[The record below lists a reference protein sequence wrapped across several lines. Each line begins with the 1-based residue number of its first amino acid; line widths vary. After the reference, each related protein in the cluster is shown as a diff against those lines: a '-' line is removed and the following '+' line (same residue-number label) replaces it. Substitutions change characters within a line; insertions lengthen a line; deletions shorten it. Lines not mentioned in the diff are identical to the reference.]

1 MGGLNTSIWMRLGYV
16 KEKEVFMRERIF
28 KEAFALQDETVAH
41 RRYLHE
47 HAEVGLDLPMT
58 MAYIRKTLSAVG
70 IDAMPCG
77 KGLVAEVGRGERLIL
92 LRADADALP
101 MREESGET
109 FASKENAAHTCGHDL
124 HAAALLS
131 AAKILKKREA
141 SLDRRVK
148 LVFQPAEEPLLGC
161 RNMMENGLIT
171 EKPSAAFA
179 LHVGAGNIP
188 VGRVLYNAGGVMML
202 SCDRFR
208 IVLKGKGGHAAY
220 PQLARDP
227 LAVAVKLYA
236 AFESLMAKE
245 KAPDRCAVLSIGKL
259 SAGEADN
266 VICEMAVMEGSLRT
280 DNRDLQTKLL
290 ARIQEL
296 VDGYASLYGVEADFE
311 LFAHLP
317 PLVCDKALTE
327 RMVEILEGE
336 ELTFIPDIQASASED
351 FALIAAEVPSCYLY
365 FTAGFEDA
373 RGAYTAHNSRVVFD
387 ERVLAYGA
395 AAYTMAGL
403 TL

>member
-1 MGGLNTSIWMRLGYV
+1 
-16 KEKEVFMRERIF
+16 MRERLF
-28 KEAFALQDETVAH
+28 KEAFVLQEETVLH

-47 HAEVGLDLPMT
+47 KAEVGLHLPKT

-70 IDAMPCG
+70 IDAKPCG
-77 KGLVAEVGRGERLIL
+77 KGLVAEVGQGERLIL

-101 MREESGET
+101 MREDSGET
-109 FASKENAAHTCGHDL
+109 FASKGNAAHTCGHDL

-131 AAKILKKREA
+131 AAKILKNREE

-161 RNMMENGLIT
+161 RNMIENGLLS

-236 AFESLMAKE
+236 AFESLMVKE
-245 KAPDRCAVLSIGKL
+245 KAPESSAVLSIGKL
-259 SAGEADN
+259 VAGEADN
-266 VICEMAVMEGSLRT
+266 VICERAVIEGSLRT
-280 DNRDLQTKLL
+280 DDKALQEKLL

-296 VDGYASLYGVEADFE
+296 VNGHASLYGVEADFE
-311 LFAHLP
+311 IFAHVP
-317 PLVCDKALTE
+317 PLVCDKDLTE
-327 RMVEILEGE
+327 KIVKSLSCEALS
-336 ELTFIPDIQASASED
+336 LLPDIRASASED

-365 FTAGFEDA
+365 FTAGFGDA
-373 RGAYTAHNSRVVFD
+373 RGKYPAHNPKVFFD
-387 ERVLAYGA
+387 EAVLSYAVATYALMGF
-395 AAYTMAGL
+395 

>member
-1 MGGLNTSIWMRLGYV
+1 
-16 KEKEVFMRERIF
+16 MRERIF

-47 HAEVGLDLPMT
+47 HAEVGLDLPKT

-70 IDAMPCG
+70 IDATPCG
-77 KGLVAEVGRGERLIL
+77 QGLVAEVGQGERLIL

-101 MREESGET
+101 MREESGED

-131 AAKILKKREA
+131 AAKILKKREG

-161 RNMMENGLIT
+161 RNMMENGLLS

-188 VGRVLYNAGGVMML
+188 VGSVLYNAGGVMML

-220 PQLARDP
+220 PHLACDP

-245 KAPDRCAVLSIGKL
+245 KAPERCAVLSIGKL
-259 SAGEADN
+259 LAGEADN
-266 VICEMAVMEGSLRT
+266 VISERAVMEGSLRT
-280 DNRDLQTKLL
+280 DDKALQEKLL

-296 VDGYASLYGVEADFE
+296 VNGHASLYGVEADFE
-311 LFAHLP
+311 IFAHVP
-317 PLVCDKALTE
+317 PLVCDKDLTE
-327 RMVEILEGE
+327 KIVKSLSCEALSF
-336 ELTFIPDIQASASED
+336 LPDIRASASED

-365 FTAGFEDA
+365 FTAGFADA
-373 RGAYTAHNSRVVFD
+373 RGKYSAHNPKVLFD
-387 ERVLAYGA
+387 EAVLSYAV
-395 AAYTMAGL
+395 AAYALMGL

>member
-1 MGGLNTSIWMRLGYV
+1 
-16 KEKEVFMRERIF
+16 MRERIF

-47 HAEVGLDLPMT
+47 HAEVGLDLPKT
-58 MAYIRKTLSAVG
+58 MVYIRKTLSAVG

-77 KGLVAEVGRGERLIL
+77 KGLVAEVGQGERLIL

-101 MREESGET
+101 MREESGED

-131 AAKILKKREA
+131 AAKILKKREG

-161 RNMMENGLIT
+161 RNMMENGLLS

-179 LHVGAGNIP
+179 LHVGAGETP
-188 VGRVLYNAGGVMML
+188 VGKALYNAGGVMML

-220 PQLARDP
+220 PHLACDP

-245 KAPDRCAVLSIGKL
+245 KAPERCAVLSIGKF
-259 SAGEADN
+259 SAGKADN
-266 VICEMAVMEGSLRT
+266 VICERAVMEGSLRT
-280 DNRDLQTKLL
+280 DYKALQEKLL

-296 VDGYASLYGVEADFE
+296 VNGYASLYGVTAEFE
-311 LFAHLP
+311 LFAHVT
-317 PLVCDKALTE
+317 PLVCDKDLTE
-327 RMVEILEGE
+327 KIVKSLSCEALSF
-336 ELTFIPDIQASASED
+336 LPDIRASASED

-365 FTAGFEDA
+365 FTAGFADA
-373 RGAYTAHNSRVVFD
+373 RGKYSAHNPKVLFD
-387 ERVLAYGA
+387 EAVLSYAV
-395 AAYTMAGL
+395 AAYALMGL